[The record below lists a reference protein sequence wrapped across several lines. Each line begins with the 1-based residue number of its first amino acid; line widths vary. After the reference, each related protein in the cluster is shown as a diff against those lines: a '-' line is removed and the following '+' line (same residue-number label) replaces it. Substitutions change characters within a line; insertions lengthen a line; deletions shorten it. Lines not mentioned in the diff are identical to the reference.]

1 MGEKFRK
8 RFVILFCTLLLL
20 QETHGFLKIQQ
31 GEEKRERRNVDA
43 GDGLAETK
51 SISAVN
57 LRKQRGGISRF
68 SVYFQLKSLDFQ
80 IFVSLYLFFY
90 YTKDTKVF
98 LPFLNA

>member
-20 QETHGFLKIQQ
+20 QETHGFLKIQE

-43 GDGLAETK
+43 GDGSAETK

-57 LRKQRGGISRF
+57 SRKQRGGILRF
-68 SVYFQLKSLDFQ
+68 SVYFQLKCLDFQ